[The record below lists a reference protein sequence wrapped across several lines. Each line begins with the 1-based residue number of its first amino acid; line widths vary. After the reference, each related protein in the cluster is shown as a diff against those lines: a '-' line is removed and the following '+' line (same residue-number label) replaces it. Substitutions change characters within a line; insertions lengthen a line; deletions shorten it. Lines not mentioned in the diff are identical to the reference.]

1 MAESARSPHPHTH
14 WDGKSPS
21 SWCYHLTQQRRRIRV
36 RSCKVTSFP
45 MHGFVGFHRPTHGGV
60 VHAKFPGDGFH
71 RIIAGEIGQRH
82 AGARIAGIF
91 RSIMRQGL
99 RQRPPLN
106 VLAPIATGRDVGGD
120 DRAGC
125 GRARPDPG
133 GGAGRS
139 AVLAR
144 RAAERRSHER
154 SKGWVRWL
162 LHREHSRA
170 PDFNR
175 FTFSPLTGTFL

>member
-1 MAESARSPHPHTH
+1 
-14 WDGKSPS
+14 
-21 SWCYHLTQQRRRIRV
+21 
-36 RSCKVTSFP
+36 

-133 GGAGRS
+133 GGALTFGLS
-139 AVLAR
+139 GAR
-144 RAAERRSHER
+144 LRR
-154 SKGWVRWL
+154 VR
-162 LHREHSRA
+162 
-170 PDFNR
+170 
-175 FTFSPLTGTFL
+175 